1 MVNRLINKK
10 YYYSVLVQIAVCI
23 LFLLDKVFVLK
34 TIDGFYP
41 KISLV
46 ILMLTALILG
56 PKKFS
61 YKLNYIIISLL
72 VTYVFLQHYY
82 LFNKPIGDS
91 SNVLIVIITIL
102 FTLLN
107 LSVFLGV
114 QLGEKIDK
122 DENR

>member
-114 QLGEKIDK
+114 LHEPSKEIK
-122 DENR
+122 EL